1 MMKRFCLVVA
11 FLASSSAFAFA
22 EVANVEN
29 PFGASAAQYTAPV
42 IAADESEKLEA
53 RKRSKRSR
61 SARSSA
67 GSSSGGSC
75 DNLPRNCS
83 AAATCADAQ
92 RALKCGMVKLDRDR
106 DGVPCES
113 ICG

>member
-1 MMKRFCLVVA
+1 MA

-22 EVANVEN
+22 EVANVDN

-42 IAADESEKLEA
+42 IAADESEKLDA

-67 GSSSGGSC
+67 GSSSGGC
-75 DNLPRNCS
+75 GGLPRSCRAMS
-83 AAATCADAQ
+83 SCGQAQ
-92 RALKCGMVKLDRDR
+92 KALQCGNQKA
-106 DGVPCES
+106 GS
-113 ICG
+113 G